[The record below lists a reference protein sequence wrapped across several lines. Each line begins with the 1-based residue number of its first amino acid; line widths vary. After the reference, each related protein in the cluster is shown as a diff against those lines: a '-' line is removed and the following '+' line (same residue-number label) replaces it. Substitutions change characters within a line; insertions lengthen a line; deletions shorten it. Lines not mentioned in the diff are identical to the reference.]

1 MHRPDGPSIA
11 VLASLC
17 SCPTAGSHTADLT
30 KLFLILGAQC
40 AGQVWERRVLKSRK
54 AKHGWVGIGAQRSHG
69 KPNGKFLASVV
80 APGSGAEPRIV
91 LGGGF
96 PTREVL

>member
-1 MHRPDGPSIA
+1 MENSRWATHCCMGTALQPPHSK
-11 VLASLC
+11 LANC
-17 SCPTAGSHTADLT
+17 
-30 KLFLILGAQC
+30 GAQNLLSTL
-40 AGQVWERRVLKSRK
+40 QVWVRRVLKSRK

-69 KPNGKFLASVV
+69 KPNGKFVASVV

-96 PTREVL
+96 PTREVRETL

>member
-1 MHRPDGPSIA
+1 M
-11 VLASLC
+11 
-17 SCPTAGSHTADLT
+17 
-30 KLFLILGAQC
+30 
-40 AGQVWERRVLKSRK
+40 LKSRK

-69 KPNGKFLASVV
+69 KPNGKYMASVV

-96 PTREVL
+96 PTREVRHPKPQTMTLASVVRSGPRRRAVYLARRADMQGDSKHDL

>member
-1 MHRPDGPSIA
+1 M
-11 VLASLC
+11 
-17 SCPTAGSHTADLT
+17 
-30 KLFLILGAQC
+30 
-40 AGQVWERRVLKSRK
+40 LKSRK

-69 KPNGKFLASVV
+69 KPNGNFVASVV

-96 PTREVL
+96 PTREVINPLYIISYTLSSMVPFGLGAEPRISLRLRNTHVVDDIKPKRCKM